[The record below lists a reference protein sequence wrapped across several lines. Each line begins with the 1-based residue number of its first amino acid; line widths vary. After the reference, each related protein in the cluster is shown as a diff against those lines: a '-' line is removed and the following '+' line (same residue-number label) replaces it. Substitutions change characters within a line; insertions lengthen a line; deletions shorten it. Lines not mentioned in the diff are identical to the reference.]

1 MLLIT
6 MLRLSGIFLLC
17 LFVLN
22 FFVPRKFKW
31 AEELPRLS
39 LLNRR
44 IFQVHAIF
52 IALILLMMGL
62 LLVTLPHALLAPD
75 PLARAVCTGLAI
87 FWAVRLWMQWF
98 LYDAELWRGKTFET
112 LMHFAFT
119 GLWLLLVATFSA
131 ALLHSFNA

>member
-1 MLLIT
+1 LLIT
-6 MLRLSGIFLLC
+6 LLRLGGIALIG

-22 FFVPRKFKW
+22 FFVPKKFKW

-62 LLVTLPHALLAPD
+62 LLVTLPHALIAPT
-75 PLARAVCTGLAI
+75 PLARAVCGGLAA
-87 FWAVRLWMQWF
+87 FWLVRLWMQWF

-112 LMHFAFT
+112 AMHFAFT
-119 GLWLLLVATFSA
+119 GLWIFLSATLSA
-131 ALLHSFNA
+131 ALVHSLGM

>member
-6 MLRLSGIFLLC
+6 LLRLGGVFLLA

-22 FFVPRKFKW
+22 FFVPKKFKW

-52 IALILLMMGL
+52 IALILLLMGL
-62 LLVTLPHALLAPD
+62 LLVTLPGALIAPN
-75 PLARAVCTGLAI
+75 PLARAICGGLAL
-87 FWAVRLWMQWF
+87 FWCVRLWMQWF
-98 LYDAELWRGKTFET
+98 LYDGELWRGKPFET
-112 LMHFAFT
+112 VMHFAFT
-119 GLWLLLVATFSA
+119 GLWIFLTATLSA
-131 ALLHSFNA
+131 ALVCSFRS

>member
-6 MLRLSGIFLLC
+6 LLRLGGAFLLG
-17 LFVLN
+17 LFVMN

-52 IALILLMMGL
+52 IALILLLMGL
-62 LLVTLPHALLAPD
+62 LMVTLPSALIAPD
-75 PLARAVCTGLAI
+75 PLARAVCGGLAI
-87 FWAVRLWMQWF
+87 FWLLRLWMQWF
-98 LYDAELWRGKTFET
+98 LYDAELWRGKPFET
-112 LMHFAFT
+112 VMHFAFT
-119 GLWLLLVATFSA
+119 GLWIFLTTTLSA
-131 ALLHSFNA
+131 ALVCSFKN